1 MYGRHSTNPT
11 HPIDGGRKT
20 MSDFKLTYASMFNP
34 PEEVHER
41 FEATL
46 ANMKANH
53 LGKTHAMLINN
64 QDVVAES
71 TYENRSPIN
80 RHWLLAQLQAG
91 TSQHADAAFAAA
103 RAAFPAWS
111 ETDWRKRVRLQRRAA
126 EIIESR
132 QYEMGV

>member
-53 LGKTHAMLINN
+53 RCGCL
-64 QDVVAES
+64 
-71 TYENRSPIN
+71 
-80 RHWLLAQLQAG
+80 
-91 TSQHADAAFAAA
+91 
-103 RAAFPAWS
+103 
-111 ETDWRKRVRLQRRAA
+111 
-126 EIIESR
+126 
-132 QYEMGV
+132 